1 MSRSPSASDLSL
13 AERVLHEDP
22 KAIEALLHSPLI
34 AAPDNFVRR
43 PWGGASMAAYKQ
55 CDPPADQA
63 GPWGEAFELAAHHSD
78 PEARAHPSRLVLA
91 DGSTLLLPELLSRA
105 GRSVLGERLFAQQ
118 GPNLPLLPKTLDV
131 AELLSVQA
139 HPRGFTEVY
148 VILDAEP
155 GATLRL
161 GFAAEVDGDALRSEL
176 AEGRRWQ
183 EELLT
188 LLGGEVDQQ
197 ALQRALAA
205 IFRRR
210 EGADAAQ
217 LASIAQLGAGAVD
230 LAALAARVAALQQR
244 YWQVLDRLNA
254 VAAVNGQVIYN
265 ATPERLRLADAQ
277 PAAEVHALGNPEG
290 RAILA
295 LEIRRPTVTYRAWD
309 HVRFPLREIDVE
321 RTLEALSLAPTRP
334 DEFIVEPLPV
344 PGRPGVFRSVRDP
357 SFALEHLRP
366 TTAQAVSGDT
376 CGAAQTLHVLRGAVC
391 LSTEGAAEVVL
402 PRGHSALLPA
412 TLGAYTL
419 RQRGDEP
426 PEALVVTFPQA
437 ATRPAFLHADPVE
450 LSFGTSGLRGLVRE
464 MTDLEVAI
472 NARGFIDYLI
482 AEGELSPGD
491 PVAIAED
498 LRAVDPVSG
507 LSSSPRIAGAVAH
520 AIREAGCRV
529 VHCGQIPT
537 PALAAWSLCDDPAA
551 GKAPSPSVMI
561 TGSHIPADRN
571 GVKFYRR
578 SGEVLKSDEA
588 GILAAVARVRAVEYG
603 KSAEETAFDTRG
615 MLKASVERPPVDARA
630 EVAFLA
636 RFTQLF
642 SDAPLAGKRI
652 VLYQHSAV
660 GRDLLARLLGELGAE
675 VVAVERSET
684 FVPVDT
690 EDVHE
695 ADLALFAR
703 LAKEHGPCFAIVSTD
718 GDSDRPLVIDETGRF
733 HRGDVLGIVVAE
745 LVGATFA
752 AVPISASD
760 ALDLHLAAR
769 AQAGLPVFQVERTR
783 IGSPYVIAA
792 MEAAVARGERVVCG
806 WESNGGFLTATD
818 LPLGQGVLPALPTR
832 DAFLPIVAALLAA
845 VRRGCRV
852 SELFAELPPRYTGAG
867 LIDAFPTETS
877 RAIIA
882 ALSPDAAI
890 EQVHFDRAGVRVTLR
905 ERDGR
910 QRSVFADGPL
920 TQALLD
926 RQALLARYFNAAR
939 GFGRVTR
946 INFLDG
952 VRCWFEAREGGSEIA
967 HLRPS
972 GNAPQLR
979 IYAVS
984 DSEARTAAIVQ
995 LALDEPG
1002 GILRQLEAA
1011 FAVAA
1016 APSTTPSASSSEVS
1030 AAQAARL
1037 ANLDELRRIV
1047 DASEGPRQV
1056 LAIANGGDG
1065 PIVGAGLTSLAR
1077 DIFRADGAT
1086 RVLVHE
1092 EKTRRGQLLGLL
1104 DALRSAHAEGLVA
1117 EGVALGIMLPGKG
1130 TRLSPLT
1137 QRLHGIKPFLP
1148 MLIRQASDRGW
1159 LSGAAASLYSWT
1171 HLAHHLERLGFA
1183 GIAWK
1188 WGDEPQIAARRL
1200 AELDLDLS
1208 RTDAVRFG
1216 SAVRIT
1222 EDLARN
1228 KEWLFAGDDGRLRL
1242 QVRRRSRAELLQRF
1256 GYAAD
1261 AVEATALVHLGSPAL
1276 SWAFIEEASAVFADT
1291 PGWLDVDGYLF
1302 EALTHEPDAWQAEVA
1317 RDAGLRELL
1326 GGYPRFYA
1334 QVCELK
1340 RRLEDRR
1347 GHALDLRVIDYGEGL
1362 YWGDIGQLAKA
1373 RQAFSAV
1380 ALAGET
1386 GDFARRLA
1394 AIDGV
1399 SPDAWGNRL
1408 VGSSKAPTDG
1418 SVRNSVLIDTRIVGA
1433 ARLEGAVLVQCELG
1447 TVSAAE
1453 GSVAYGCT
1461 AGSLQLAARAFAFQS
1476 LGKELALAT
1485 DEVHTSV
1492 PVDPADLSQGLQD
1505 YRFDANADP
1514 GKGEAYAVAFA
1525 TNPASFADLFARMR
1539 QRAIRPEA
1547 VEQAIDEQHR
1557 GPLRT
1562 ELGL

>member
-1 MSRSPSASDLSL
+1 MSPSPVAAPDLSL
-13 AERVLHEDP
+13 AERILKEEP
-22 KAIEALLHSPLI
+22 TALEALLHSPLI

-55 CDPPADQA
+55 CAPPADQA
-63 GPWGEAFELAAHHSD
+63 GPWGEAFELAAHRSD
-78 PEARAHPSRLVLA
+78 AEAQAHPTHLLLA
-91 DGSTLLLPELLSRA
+91 DGSTLSLPELLSRA
-105 GRSVLGERLFAQQ
+105 GRSVLGERLFAQH
-118 GPNLPLLPKTLDV
+118 GPDLPLLPKTLDV

-139 HPRGFTEVY
+139 HPAGFTEVY

-155 GATLRL
+155 GATLCL
-161 GFAAEVDGDALRSEL
+161 GFAEEVDSDILREEL

-183 EELLT
+183 EELLA
-188 LLGGEVDQQ
+188 LFSDDVDQQ
-197 ALQRALAA
+197 ALQRTLAK

-210 EGADAAQ
+210 EAAEDAQ
-217 LASIAQLGAGAVD
+217 LVSLAQLGGGVDGAE
-230 LAALAARVAALQQR
+230 LATRVARLQQR

-254 VAAVNGQVIYN
+254 VPAVPGEVIYN
-265 ATPERLRLADAQ
+265 ATPARLRPDGAP

-309 HVRFPLREIDVE
+309 HVRFPLREIAVE
-321 RTLEALSLAPTRP
+321 RTLEALSLAATRP
-334 DEFIVEPLPV
+334 EEFIVEPQPV

-357 SFALEHLRP
+357 SFTLEHLRP
-366 TTAQAVSGDT
+366 SATEAVGGDT
-376 CGAAQTLHVLRGAVC
+376 CGAAQTLHVLRGAVSFSC
-391 LSTEGAAEVVL
+391 EGAAKVAL
-402 PRGHSALLPA
+402 TRGRSALLPA
-412 TLGAYTL
+412 TLGAYRVL
-419 RQRGDEP
+419 QQGEEP
-426 PEALVVTFPQA
+426 AEVLVVTFPHA
-437 ATRPAFLHADPVE
+437 ATRPSFLDAEPVE
-450 LSFGTSGLRGLVRE
+450 LRFGTSGLRGLVRE
-464 MTDLEVAI
+464 MSDLEVAI
-472 NARGFIDYLI
+472 NTRGFLDYLA

-491 PVAIAED
+491 PVAMAED

-520 AIREAGCRV
+520 AIGEAGYRA
-529 VHCGQIPT
+529 VHCGKIPT
-537 PALAAWSLCDDPAA
+537 PALAAWGLLDAA
-551 GKAPSPSVMI
+551 AQRKKPLPCVMI

-588 GILAAVARVRAVEYG
+588 GILAAVAKVRAREYE
-603 KSAEETAFDTRG
+603 KSAEETAFDAKG
-615 MLKASVERPPVDARA
+615 MLKVLAAPPSVDERA
-630 EVAFLA
+630 EAAFLS

-642 SDAPLAGKRI
+642 ADAPLAGKRI

-660 GRDLLARLLGELGAE
+660 GRDLLARLLTELGAE
-675 VVAVERSET
+675 VVAVERSES

-769 AQAGLPVFQVERTR
+769 AKAGQSAFAIERTR

-792 MEAAVARGERVVCG
+792 MQQAVARGERVVCG

-818 LPLGQGVLPALPTR
+818 LPLGSGILPALPTR
-832 DAFLPIVAALLAA
+832 DAFLPILAALLAA

-852 SELFAELPPRYTGAG
+852 SELFAELPPRSTGAG
-867 LIDAFPTETS
+867 LIDDFPTETS

-882 ALSPDAAI
+882 ALSPPDPAI
-890 EQVHFDRAGVRVTLR
+890 EQVDFDGGGVRVTLR

-920 TQALLD
+920 TQALLS
-926 RQALLARYFNAAR
+926 REALLSRYFTAAR
-939 GFGRVTR
+939 GFGRITR

-952 VRCWFEAREGGSEIA
+952 VRISFAAQASTEIA

-995 LALDEPG
+995 AALDEPD

-1011 FAVAA
+1011 FAAPAA
-1016 APSTTPSASSSEVS
+1016 ASTSPEGSASEVS

-1037 ANLDELRRIV
+1037 DNLDELRKIV

-1065 PIVGAGLTSLAR
+1065 PIVAAGLTALAR

-1104 DALRSAHAEGLVA
+1104 DALRSARTEGLVA

-1208 RTDAVRFG
+1208 RVDAVRFG
-1216 SAVRIT
+1216 SKVRIS

-1228 KEWLFAGDDGRLRL
+1228 KEWLFSGDDDALRL
-1242 QVRRRSRAELLQRF
+1242 QVRRRSRAELLARF
-1256 GYAAD
+1256 GYAPD
-1261 AVEATALVHLGSPAL
+1261 ALDATALVHLGSPAL
-1276 SWAFIEEASAVFADT
+1276 SWAFIEEADAVFGDT
-1291 PGWLDVDGYLF
+1291 AGWLDVDGYLF
-1302 EALTHEPDAWQAEVA
+1302 EALTHEAAAWEAEVR

-1326 GGYPRFYA
+1326 ETHPRFYA
-1334 QVCELK
+1334 QVRELK
-1340 RRLEDRR
+1340 KRLEDRR

-1394 AIDGV
+1394 AIDAIV
-1399 SPDAWGNRL
+1399 PDAWGNRL
-1408 VGSSKAPTDG
+1408 VGSSRAPADG
-1418 SVRNSVLIDTRIVGA
+1418 SVRSSVLIDTRIVGGA
-1433 ARLEGAVLVQCELG
+1433 QLDGAVLVQCELG
-1447 TVSAAE
+1447 TVSAAT
-1453 GSVAYGCT
+1453 GAVGYGCT
-1461 AGSLQLAARAFAFQS
+1461 AGSLQLAERAFAFQS
-1476 LGKELALAT
+1476 LGRELVVAA

-1492 PVDPADLSQGLQD
+1492 PVDPADLSRGLED

-1514 GKGEAYAVAFA
+1514 GKGEAYAVALS

-1539 QRAIRPEA
+1539 QRAVRPEA
-1547 VEQAIDEQHR
+1547 VERAIDEQYR
-1557 GPLRT
+1557 GPLRA